1 MTAWYNEARVRQPG
15 SVVLREWN
23 QKRAQARVVEARGRD
38 FEPVAKRE
46 FTGASTGRLA
56 GGWSTRNLSI
66 NADLYR
72 ALDALR
78 ARSRDL
84 CNNNDY
90 AKRFL
95 GMVAANVVGGTG
107 VTLQARIYD
116 APRKPDTA
124 ANTAVESAWARWG
137 ARGVCDVTGRLS
149 LRDIEILAITAA
161 ARDGEALVRI
171 VQGGSAGNAFGFALQ
186 VLDVD
191 RIDTQLVRA
200 PANGVNE
207 IKMGVEIDSFGRA
220 VAYWLRPYHP
230 GELFLLDSA
239 QVRGHVR
246 VPASEVI
253 HAYRPERPEQLR
265 GLPWMHAAMTRLN
278 NLGGYEEAAVI
289 AARVGASKMGFFET
303 PDGVAPGDGEDEEG
317 VPFTEVEPG
326 QFGVLPVGSKFNAF
340 NPDYPHQMYEQF
352 VKACLRGVASGLGV
366 AYHALAND
374 LTSVSFSSIRSGT
387 LEERDQWMAIQ
398 AWFIEAF
405 LEPIFMRWL
414 QHALAFGQVK
424 LENGSALSVAKLDKF
439 SAHAWQPRRWQWV
452 DPKADM
458 EARILGVENGF
469 TSRQAICAELGVDF
483 EDVLVQLKAEQDL
496 AETMGV
502 KLGKPPAPAP
512 VPPPDPV
519 DAVEATGKA
528 MAEAIAKIQPPQ
540 VNIENRAGDV
550 GLEAHLPSADAE
562 IMERAERA
570 TAAAESA
577 AGEGAAAA
585 ATITEQLVPILTD
598 LAAASKATSQAI
610 EASARDT
617 KQQLERLAAISM
629 ADRVPVFD
637 QAGNPTRSRVD
648 LPH

>member
-1 MTAWYNEARVRQPG
+1 MSAWYNVQRVREPG

-23 QKRAQARVVEARGRD
+23 EKRQAARRAQGRGRN
-38 FEPVAKRE
+38 FIPAKVPPARRD

-56 GGWSTRNLSI
+56 GGWNTRNISA
-66 NADLYR
+66 NAELYR
-72 ALDALR
+72 ALDTLR

-107 VTLQARIYD
+107 FTLQSRIYD
-116 APRKPDTA
+116 APKTPDTA
-124 ANTAVESAWARWG
+124 ANAAVERAWARWC
-137 ARGVCDVTGRLS
+137 ARGVCDVAGRLS
-149 LRDIEILAITAA
+149 MKDIQNLAITAS

-171 VQGGSAGNAFGFALQ
+171 VRGSAAGNAFGFALQ

-200 PANGVNE
+200 AAAGVNE
-207 IKMGVEIDSFGRA
+207 IKMGVEIDGFGRA

-230 GELFLLDSA
+230 GELFLVDSA
-239 QVRGHVR
+239 QIRAHVR

-253 HAYRPERPEQLR
+253 HGFRPDRPEQLR
-265 GLPWMHAAMTRLN
+265 GLPWMHAAMARLN

-303 PDGVAPGDGEDEEG
+303 PDGTAPGDGEDEEG

-326 QFGVLPVGSKFNAF
+326 QFGVLPAGSKFNAF

-352 VKACLRGVASGLGV
+352 VKACLRGVSSGLGV

-405 LEPIFMRWL
+405 LEPIFMQWL
-414 QHALAFGQVK
+414 QAALAFGQIK
-424 LENGSALSVAKLDKF
+424 LDNGSALSVAKIDKF

-452 DPKADM
+452 DPKNDM
-458 EARILGVENGF
+458 EANILAVENGF
-469 TSRQAICAELGVDF
+469 KSRQAICAELGGDF

-496 AETMGV
+496 AEQLGV
-502 KLGKPPAPAP
+502 KLGKSPEAGPDSDGGGAQVPA
-512 VPPPDPV
+512 
-519 DAVEATGKA
+519 
-528 MAEAIAKIQPPQ
+528 
-540 VNIENRAGDV
+540 
-550 GLEAHLPSADAE
+550 
-562 IMERAERA
+562 
-570 TAAAESA
+570 
-577 AGEGAAAA
+577 
-585 ATITEQLVPILTD
+585 
-598 LAAASKATSQAI
+598 
-610 EASARDT
+610 
-617 KQQLERLAAISM
+617 
-629 ADRVPVFD
+629 
-637 QAGNPTRSRVD
+637 
-648 LPH
+648 